1 MKLYWLLICVPLAIT
16 ARLLNLSATIV
27 FVVSFLAMI
36 PLASLISEA
45 VDVLAIY
52 TGPSVGALLSATFGT
67 LTEIFIL
74 FNLLWQG
81 QIAVMQSEITGSV
94 LLGLL
99 FTIGLSQIAG
109 GVKFGFQEFDVRSV
123 ALATA
128 LTAIAVIG
136 MLIPTFF
143 GISQQFEAGVSISSS
158 FQSPAL
164 DTLSHGVSIALIV
177 LYVLYLFF
185 IFRYVPA
192 RAGRTGRQMEPTE
205 KPEWSKQRGIAVLAL
220 ATVGV
225 AIMSSIL
232 TGALEPFGASI
243 GLSTLFLGLIVLPI
257 AGSFADITVAVR
269 AARNNQIGL
278 SFSLGTSAVLQTAL
292 LVAPLMVL
300 IGPLFSQDF
309 TLSFGLIQ
317 VLAMGIAVVVV
328 SLTVNDGVSSWFEG
342 AQFVALYGILALWFY
357 LTT

>member
-1 MKLYWLLICVPLAIT
+1 MKLYWLLIFVPLAIG
-16 ARLLNLSATIV
+16 ARVLNLSATIV
-27 FVVSFLAMI
+27 FVLSFLAMI

-52 TGPSVGALLSATFGT
+52 AGPSLGALLSATFGT

-99 FTIGLSQIAG
+99 FTIGLSQFAG
-109 GVKFGFQEFDVRSV
+109 GIKYGFQEFDVRSV

-143 GISQQFEAGVSISSS
+143 AISQQFEAGTSIAAGY
-158 FQSPAL
+158 QSPEL
-164 DTLSHGVSIALIV
+164 DTLSHGVSIVLMV

-192 RAGRTGRQMEPTE
+192 RARHTGREAGPTE
-205 KPEWSKQRGIAVLAL
+205 TPEWSKQRGLIVLAL
-220 ATVGV
+220 ATAGV

-232 TGALEPFGASI
+232 TGALEPFGESI

-257 AGSFADITVAVR
+257 AGSFADITVAAR
-269 AARNNQIGL
+269 AARNNKIGL

-300 IGPLFSQDF
+300 ISPLFQQDF

-317 VLAMGIAVVVV
+317 VLAMGIAVAVL
-328 SLTVNDGVSSWFEG
+328 SLTVNDGVSNWFEG
-342 AQFVALYGILALWFY
+342 AQFLGLYGILALWFF